1 MDDEDIS
8 FIDTLIANE
17 QKIAI
22 SQYVVQQYLQGI
34 WQGNLTLKTWQM
46 MLFFGVC
53 KNYFENDKFASF
65 EKTDMIFFDQMWR
78 NLVSYLTLLNIKPW
92 MDRLYC
98 MYYLESVLS

>member
-1 MDDEDIS
+1 MAPLMLCLYKVFFLFNAAASIESPGTILNSVDDEDIS

-53 KNYFENDKFASF
+53 KNYFENDKFAIFDGCLHSF
-65 EKTDMIFFDQMWR
+65 EKI
-78 NLVSYLTLLNIKPW
+78 
-92 MDRLYC
+92 
-98 MYYLESVLS
+98 

>member
-1 MDDEDIS
+1 MESPGAILNSVDDENTT

-34 WQGNLTLKTWQM
+34 WQGNLTLKTWQF

-53 KNYFENDKFASF
+53 
-65 EKTDMIFFDQMWR
+65 R
-78 NLVSYLTLLNIKPW
+78 NSHSNVFNFI
-92 MDRLYC
+92 
-98 MYYLESVLS
+98 V

>member
-53 KNYFENDKFASF
+53 KNYFEDDKFASF
-65 EKTDMIFFDQMWR
+65 EKTDMIFFDQM
-78 NLVSYLTLLNIKPW
+78 
-92 MDRLYC
+92 
-98 MYYLESVLS
+98 

>member
-53 KNYFENDKFASF
+53 ENYFENDKFASF
-65 EKTDMIFFDQMWR
+65 EKDMKKTEIIFFDQM
-78 NLVSYLTLLNIKPW
+78 
-92 MDRLYC
+92 
-98 MYYLESVLS
+98 